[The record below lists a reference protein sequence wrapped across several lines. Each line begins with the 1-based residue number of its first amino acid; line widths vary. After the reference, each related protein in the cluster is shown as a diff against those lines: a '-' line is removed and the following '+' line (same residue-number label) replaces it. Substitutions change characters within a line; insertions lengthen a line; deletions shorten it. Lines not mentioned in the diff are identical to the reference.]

1 MEVFSMGFQSV
12 RSANL
17 ADAGGA
23 EEKVRGQFV
32 SGNALN
38 VLGVGAAIGRVLEPS
53 DDLTPGAHP
62 VAVISHAFWARRFGA
77 NPNVLASWIK
87 VEQRGYQ
94 IIGVAQRGF
103 TGVQPGVL
111 TDVWMPNMMFQAD
124 ALQAPNMNWLQVWGR
139 LAPGETIQTVQPIA
153 LTASTNFDEEQHKTG
168 KRTADEREA
177 IVVRDASAGVSQLRY
192 DFERPLLVMGAIVA
206 LVLLIACSNVAN
218 LLLARGAARTREMAL
233 RASIGAGRGRLLQQ
247 ILIESA
253 VLTVAASVLG
263 VLASRASVPFIVAML
278 TTNENPVYL
287 DARMDWRV
295 LGFVAALGC
304 LTTVVFG
311 IVPALRASAAS
322 PGDVIVLGERGH
334 STKAGVVRSLVAA
347 QIAFSLMIL
356 FVAAL
361 LMRSFDRLLAVDLGF
376 NPEHIVLLS
385 IEARDRLESARGRE
399 VERQLLERVKTL
411 PDVESASL
419 SGWALFRG
427 FSNTNFLFLPDG
439 RRASTFR
446 LRVSEQFFQTMRTPV
461 LDGREFR
468 ATDSEA
474 TDPVPVIVNDAFV
487 HNYLP
492 GQRVVGQ
499 LWSSARA
506 GRGPSYEIVGVVAN
520 TRDGSVR
527 GEMNPFL
534 FTPIGDPGGTLEIRT
549 TMDPR
554 TLADRL
560 RHELPQI
567 HPSLRL
573 VDVTLQTS
581 LVRNALL
588 RERLL
593 AVLSS
598 FFGALGVILAAV
610 GLYAILSY
618 AVVRRTREIGIR
630 LALGARAG
638 TVVRVVGGRVALA
651 VILGVLMGL
660 AGGVYFA
667 SFVRAFLFDV
677 EPVSPWSLGL
687 PLVCLSLV
695 ALVAMWAPIRRAIR
709 IDPAEALRT
718 D

>member
-1 MEVFSMGFQSV
+1 
-12 RSANL
+12 
-17 ADAGGA
+17 
-23 EEKVRGQFV
+23 
-32 SGNALN
+32 
-38 VLGVGAAIGRVLEPS
+38 
-53 DDLTPGAHP
+53 
-62 VAVISHAFWARRFGA
+62 
-77 NPNVLASWIK
+77 
-87 VEQRGYQ
+87 
-94 IIGVAQRGF
+94 
-103 TGVQPGVL
+103 
-111 TDVWMPNMMFQAD
+111 
-124 ALQAPNMNWLQVWGR
+124 
-139 LAPGETIQTVQPIA
+139 
-153 LTASTNFDEEQHKTG
+153 
-168 KRTADEREA
+168 
-177 IVVRDASAGVSQLRY
+177 
-192 DFERPLLVMGAIVA
+192 
-206 LVLLIACSNVAN
+206 
-218 LLLARGAARTREMAL
+218 MAL
-233 RASIGAGRGRLLQQ
+233 RASIGASRGRLLQQ

-263 VLASRASVPFIVAML
+263 VFASRASVPFIVAML

-287 DARMDWRV
+287 DARVDWRV

-322 PGDVIVLGERGH
+322 PGDVIALGERGH

-446 LRVSEQFFQTMRTPV
+446 LQVSAQFFQTMRTPV

-474 TDPVPVIVNDAFV
+474 SDPVPVIVNDAFV
-487 HNYLP
+487 HKYVP

-506 GRGPSYEIVGVVAN
+506 GRGLRYEIVGVVAN

-593 AVLSS
+593 AVSPVSSVPWGSYSRQSDCMRLSAMPWCAERARSAFAWRLARVRRLSS
-598 FFGALGVILAAV
+598 GRSAA
-610 GLYAILSY
+610 
-618 AVVRRTREIGIR
+618 
-630 LALGARAG
+630 
-638 TVVRVVGGRVALA
+638 
-651 VILGVLMGL
+651 
-660 AGGVYFA
+660 A
-667 SFVRAFLFDV
+667 SR
-677 EPVSPWSLGL
+677 SP
-687 PLVCLSLV
+687 
-695 ALVAMWAPIRRAIR
+695 
-709 IDPAEALRT
+709 
-718 D
+718 